1 MNSEVASRNIYAP
14 ADQSPVFSTGQ
25 FHLNT
30 DGEGALLASFK
41 YRNLKLFSYT
51 SVYGFSSHHPPRTPA
66 PAPRRVDQHQARR
79 ACAVQCCTT
88 SPRPGLYPAWSP
100 AQLPRR
106 RGRQRRRSGGCRWRA
121 RGKSGAP
128 PLCLHEAAN
137 PGLRG
142 QEGGGGGPAR
152 RPPRCATCHSRC
164 CQAQRCT
171 CGCPARTS
179 PPVGPRKSD
188 AFSWAPDLEVHQNE
202 MHEPPCPAASASPF
216 PPFPHR

>member
-1 MNSEVASRNIYAP
+1 M
-14 ADQSPVFSTGQ
+14 FSTGQ

-142 QEGGGGGPAR
+142 QEGGGRRASAKTTSLCHLPQQVLPGPAVHLWMSRSHFSAGGSPKKR
-152 RPPRCATCHSRC
+152 RFLLGSGSGSAPKRN
-164 CQAQRCT
+164 
-171 CGCPARTS
+171 ARTTMYCGFCE
-179 PPVGPRKSD
+179 PLPT
-188 AFSWAPDLEVHQNE
+188 FS
-202 MHEPPCPAASASPF
+202 
-216 PPFPHR
+216 RR